1 LNIHAPFLATVAGV
15 LRGGVL
21 AEGDGFRLA
30 DVRCGGAPGGFGRP
44 EESGRHG
51 LVFVYRG
58 AFVRRYDG
66 AEVLLDSTAAYL
78 TAPGDEQRFAHPV
91 GGDACL
97 AVHFSPE
104 LLASLAGGSPA
115 VSVRAIEMDAV
126 SLLAIRRLMAL
137 ARAGDPDGE
146 LAEAVVRTVSGVLAR
161 RIPDRVAGGRPRPAA
176 HYGLARRVREL
187 LLEDPGLG
195 VIELSRRVHCSPHH
209 LSRVFGWVTGSSVSE
224 YRTRIRVGRALDR
237 IAEGETNLAA
247 LACDLG
253 FADHAHLTRTI
264 RAVTGRTPSALRAA
278 LRRGTHADTL

>member
-1 LNIHAPFLATVAGV
+1 M
-15 LRGGVL
+15 RGGLL
-21 AEGDGFRLA
+21 AEGDGFGLA
-30 DVRCGGAPGGFGRP
+30 DVRCDGAHGGFGAA
-44 EESGRHG
+44 EETGRHG

-58 AFVRRYDG
+58 AFVRRSDG

-78 TAPGDEQRFAHPV
+78 SAPGDEQRFAHPV

-97 AVHFSPE
+97 AVHLSPE

-115 VSVRAIEMDAV
+115 LSLPAIPMETA
-126 SLLAIRRLMAL
+126 SELAIRRLMA
-137 ARAGDPDGE
+137 AAKAGDPDGE

-161 RIPDRVAGGRPRPAA
+161 RIPERVAAGRPRPAA
-176 HYGLARRVREL
+176 HDDLARRTREL
-187 LLEDPGLG
+187 LLADPGLG

-209 LSRVFGWVTGSSVSE
+209 LSRVFGRVTGSPVSE

-247 LACDLG
+247 LAADLG

-264 RAVTGRTPSALRAA
+264 RAATGHTPVALRAL
-278 LRRGTHADTL
+278 LRHVARPRLR